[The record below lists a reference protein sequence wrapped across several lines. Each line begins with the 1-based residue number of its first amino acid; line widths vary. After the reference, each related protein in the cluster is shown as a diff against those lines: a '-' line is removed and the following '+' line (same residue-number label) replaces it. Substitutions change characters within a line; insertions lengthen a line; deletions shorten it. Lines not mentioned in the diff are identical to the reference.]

1 MAHATGHFLSIRK
14 LCGCQRHCIF
24 VLQLQAHNHICW
36 PRIHKVKPLPTDVPL
51 KDPDSLHDYE
61 INNLVFLRPG
71 SAIAYW
77 KLAVKCDCVK
87 MRHMFLV
94 LVRPLRAVYSYN
106 CYMLRSETS
115 FISDLWGSTN
125 VTLVVKGAQ
134 VSTNNQ
140 LAINF
145 KFETSIWFWTHLPL
159 YSTFHFVVGW
169 TWALLVVVAAESG
182 NFLGNGAI
190 LPQE

>member
-1 MAHATGHFLSIRK
+1 MAESTVGWFGVRKILFVGWKSTAYEPNKPKRTGR
-14 LCGCQRHCIF
+14 
-24 VLQLQAHNHICW
+24 
-36 PRIHKVKPLPTDVPL
+36 
-51 KDPDSLHDYE
+51 
-61 INNLVFLRPG
+61 
-71 SAIAYW
+71 
-77 KLAVKCDCVK
+77 
-87 MRHMFLV
+87 
-94 LVRPLRAVYSYN
+94 YN

-125 VTLVVKGAQ
+125 ITLVVKGAQ

-159 YSTFHFVVGW
+159 YTFHFLVGW

-182 NFLGNGAI
+182 IFLGNGAI
-190 LPQE
+190 VPQEFAGLDSSSQPADPTHKLLFTKPAELYFSLTTNHLKQCFQPSFRPANGA